1 MRRIRSTFPQ
11 LLYIILGQEGMISMK
26 QYACLLIVLLCAAA
40 LASPSSAQ
48 AVTLP
53 IQGYAWYDI
62 YTNVDVASIY
72 FDGIYQGQTSNG
84 YLPVQ
89 VSVPSSY
96 STVTAQRSGYNSASA
111 SLPFV
116 AMDKRYSVSLSLT
129 PLVPSYGWLNVNSVP
144 SGASVYV
151 DSTYRGKTPQTIQLN
166 HDSYFLSIEKDGY
179 YAYQKTVYVYA
190 GQTTY
195 VSSTLDEKP
204 VYGTLS
210 VTTSPAGAYVYVD
223 GTYKGVTPAMV
234 GGLTEGAHFVE
245 LTKSGYQDWTGS
257 IRIYAKQTTYLS
269 QALTPVSGPTTG
281 AIAVTSNPS
290 YASVSLDGVYQG
302 QTEPG
307 SPFIISEVAAG
318 THTVMVRLT
327 GYEDSVSSVTVNSG
341 QTSTVEAALV
351 PATADTGALSV
362 SSSPTGA
369 DVYIDNVKRGI
380 APVTLDTM
388 QPGTYTVSL
397 RLAGYS
403 EWSGQAVVNAGATS
417 YVSGTL
423 SPIPEETPAPI
434 IPAAFAFALLG
445 GLYVSARRRNT

>member
-1 MRRIRSTFPQ
+1 MKRYTWF
-11 LLYIILGQEGMISMK
+11 LII
-26 QYACLLIVLLCAAA
+26 LLCAAA

-48 AVTLP
+48 GASQP

-72 FDGIYQGQTSNG
+72 FDGIYQGQTRNG
-84 YLPVQ
+84 YLPVE

-111 SLPFV
+111 SLPYAV
-116 AMDKRYSVSLSLT
+116 MDKRYSVSLSLS
-129 PLVPSYGWLNVNSVP
+129 PLAPSYGWLNVNSVP

-166 HDSYFLSIEKDGY
+166 HDSYFLSVEKDGY
-179 YAYQKTVYVYA
+179 YSYQKTVYVYA

-195 VSSTLDEKP
+195 VSSTLEEKP

-210 VTTSPAGAYVYVD
+210 VTTSPPGAYVYVD

-234 GGLTEGAHFVE
+234 GGLTEGSHFIE

-269 QALTPVSGPTTG
+269 QVLTPVSGPTTG
-281 AIAVTSNPS
+281 AISVTSNPS

-307 SPFIISEVAAG
+307 SPFIISGVAAG
-318 THTVMVRLT
+318 THTVMIRLT

-341 QTSTVEAALV
+341 QTTTVEAALV
-351 PATADTGALSV
+351 PAMADTGALSV

-369 DVYIDNVKRGI
+369 DVYIDNAKSGI
-380 APVTLDTM
+380 APVTIDGM
-388 QPGTYTVSL
+388 APGTYTISL
-397 RLAGYS
+397 RLPGYNT
-403 EWSGQAVVNAGATS
+403 WSGQAIVSAGATS

-423 SPIPEETPAPI
+423 SPLPAETPAPL
-434 IPAAFAFALLG
+434 IPAAAALALLG
-445 GLYVSARRRNT
+445 GLCISARRREP

>member
-1 MRRIRSTFPQ
+1 
-11 LLYIILGQEGMISMK
+11 MK
-26 QYACLLIVLLCAAA
+26 RCALIFIVLLCAAA

-53 IQGYAWYDI
+53 IQGYAYYDI
-62 YTNVDVASIY
+62 YTNVDVANIY
-72 FDGIYQGQTSNG
+72 FDGIYQGQTSGG

-89 VSVPSSY
+89 VSIPSSY

-111 SLPFV
+111 SLPYA
-116 AMDKRYSVSLSLT
+116 AMDKRYSVSLTLS

-151 DSTYRGKTPQTIQLN
+151 DSTYRGKTPQTIELDY
-166 HDSYFLSIEKDGY
+166 DSYYLSVEKDGY
-179 YAYQKTVYVYA
+179 YPYQKTVYVYS

-195 VSSTLDEKP
+195 VSPTLDEKP

-210 VTTSPAGAYVYVD
+210 VTTSPSGAYVYVD
-223 GTYKGVTPAMV
+223 GTYKGVTPATV
-234 GGLTEGAHFVE
+234 GGLTEGSHFVE

-257 IRIYAKQTTYLS
+257 IRIYAKQTSYLS
-269 QALTPVSGPTTG
+269 RTLTPVSGPTTG
-281 AIAVTSNPS
+281 AISVTSNPS
-290 YASVSLDGVYQG
+290 YASVSLDGAYQG

-307 SPFIISEVAAG
+307 SPFIISGVAPG

-351 PATADTGALSV
+351 PAAVETGALSI

-369 DVYIDNVKRGI
+369 EVYIDNVNRGI
-380 APVTLDTM
+380 APVTIDDM

-397 RLAGYS
+397 RLSGYS
-403 EWSGQAVVNAGATS
+403 EWSGQAVVNAGSTS

-423 SPIPEETPAPI
+423 SLIPTETPAPI
-434 IPAAFAFALLG
+434 VPAVFALALLG
-445 GLYVSARRRNT
+445 GVYVCARRRER

>member
-1 MRRIRSTFPQ
+1 MK
-11 LLYIILGQEGMISMK
+11 LY
-26 QYACLLIVLLCAAA
+26 AWFLIALLLCAAA
-40 LASPSSAQ
+40 LVSPSMAQ
-48 AVTLP
+48 GASQP

-84 YLPVQ
+84 YLSVEVP
-89 VSVPSSY
+89 VPSSY

-111 SLPFV
+111 SLPYP
-116 AMDKRYSVSLSLT
+116 AMDKRYSVSLTLS

-151 DSTYRGKTPQTIQLN
+151 DSSYRGRTPQTIQLN
-166 HDSYFLSIEKDGY
+166 HDSYYLSVEKDGY
-179 YAYQKTVYVYA
+179 YSYQTTVYVYA

-195 VSSTLDEKP
+195 VSPTLSEKP

-210 VTTSPAGAYVYVD
+210 VTTSPSGAYVYVD

-234 GGLTEGAHFVE
+234 GGLTEGSHFIE
-245 LTKSGYQDWTGS
+245 LTKSGYQDWTGTA
-257 IRIYAKQTTYLS
+257 RIYAKQTTYMS
-269 QALTPVSGPTTG
+269 QVLTPVSAPTTG

-290 YASVSLDGVYQG
+290 YASVYLDGGYQG

-307 SPFIISEVAAG
+307 SPFIISGVSPG
-318 THTVMVRLT
+318 TRTVMVRLT

-341 QTSTVEAALV
+341 QTTTVEAQLV
-351 PATADTGALSV
+351 PATTGDGTLSI

-369 DVYIDNVKRGI
+369 DVYIDNANRGI
-380 APVTLDTM
+380 APVTIDGM
-388 QPGTYTVSL
+388 APGTYSISL
-397 RLAGYS
+397 RLTGYS
-403 EWSGQAVVNAGATS
+403 SWSGEAVVNAGATS

-423 SPIPEETPAPI
+423 SPLPAETPASPLM
-434 IPAAFAFALLG
+434 AAFALALLG
-445 GLYVSARRRNT
+445 GIFICARRRNS